1 MAHTF
6 ESRLSARA
14 SQIFEREHLVTRLLE
29 MPTWMPE
36 AMEPGCLFLLAR
48 RFQLSPKR
56 EPRFTAV
63 LACPQCGTLNMITE
77 TQYVGHD
84 TVICESEL
92 CGQHFHIRDK
102 SWFEYLPVH

>member
-6 ESRLSARA
+6 GGSLSESYN
-14 SQIFEREHLVTRLLE
+14 TRMME
-29 MPTWMPE
+29 MPAWMPE
-36 AMEPGCLFLLAR
+36 AMEPGCLFLLSR

-77 TQYVGHD
+77 AQYGGHEH
-84 TVICESEL
+84 VICDSEL
-92 CGQHFHIRDK
+92 CGQHFYIRDK
-102 SWFEYLPVH
+102 SWFEFHPVH